1 MTTTLTQTPTWAPTH
16 AGFGL
21 VSVLIWLSL
30 LSTLAL
36 GVALATSAEAPAAG
50 ALHETLKMT
59 RAAESAVALAVATLA
74 QHADWTTAP
83 SGGLAS
89 PFIDGA
95 PGARVV
101 GGAALDLATETHLRT
116 CGRPTAC
123 DDAATSAFA
132 AARPWG
138 DRNPRW
144 QLLLHEPLA
153 AVDATA
159 GAVCPCYLV
168 AWVADDPADAD
179 GDPLRDAPPG
189 VAGHGVLL
197 VRGAA
202 FGGAGALAEVEALVA
217 QPCRR
222 SPTPCGG
229 IRVQSWGTVR
239 DGVP

>member
-1 MTTTLTQTPTWAPTH
+1 MTITSSPPH

-36 GVALATSAEAPAAG
+36 GVALATLAEPPTAG
-50 ALHETLKMT
+50 ALHEKLKMT
-59 RAAESAVALAVATLA
+59 RAAESAVALAVASLA
-74 QHADWTTAP
+74 QHADWTIAP
-83 SGGLAS
+83 AGGIGSL
-89 PFIDGA
+89 FTDGA
-95 PGARVV
+95 PGVRVV
-101 GGAALDLATETHLRT
+101 GGATVDLVAETHLRT
-116 CGRPTAC
+116 CGQTAAC

-138 DRNPRW
+138 GRNPRW
-144 QLLLHEPLA
+144 QLLLHQPLA
-153 AVDATA
+153 ALDAEA
-159 GAVCPCYLV
+159 GFVCPCYLV

-179 GDPLRDAPPG
+179 GDPRRDAPAG

-202 FGGAGALAEVEALVA
+202 FGLTGALAEVEALVA

-222 SPTPCGG
+222 SATPCGG
-229 IRVQSWGTVR
+229 IRVQSWGTVN

>member
-1 MTTTLTQTPTWAPTH
+1 MTITSSPPH

-36 GVALATSAEAPAAG
+36 GVALATLAEPPTAG
-50 ALHETLKMT
+50 ALHEKLKMT
-59 RAAESAVALAVATLA
+59 RAAESAVALAVASLA
-74 QHADWTTAP
+74 QHADWTIAP
-83 SGGLAS
+83 AGGIGSL
-89 PFIDGA
+89 FTDGA
-95 PGARVV
+95 PGVRVV
-101 GGAALDLATETHLRT
+101 GGATVDLVAETHLRT
-116 CGRPTAC
+116 CGRTAAC

-138 DRNPRW
+138 GRNLRW
-144 QLLLHEPLA
+144 QLLLHQPLA
-153 AVDATA
+153 ALDAEA
-159 GAVCPCYLV
+159 GFVCPCYLV

-179 GDPLRDAPPG
+179 GDPRRDAPAG

-202 FGGAGALAEVEALVA
+202 FGLTGALAEVEALVA

-222 SPTPCGG
+222 SATPCGG
-229 IRVQSWGTVR
+229 IRVQSWGTVN